1 MALPLWQVFGSRNS
15 GLEENTMKER
25 FLEASADSAQKQN
38 QRFDTWLSGEGIPF
52 TDDNAAA
59 AYRDR
64 VTLIKDAIQL
74 KKPPSRIPICPSAGF
89 FPVQYAGVSMYDAMY
104 DYEVLTRAWEKYC
117 DDFTPDAYNAPT
129 TVVPGKP
136 LEILD
141 FQLCKWPGQ
150 GVSKHQ
156 EYQYVE
162 KEYMKA
168 DEYQDL
174 IDDPTGYF
182 MSTYFPRIFGSL
194 KPLEK
199 MPLFPPVNEIPCI
212 PPALI
217 PFGTEEIQQAFQ
229 SLMEAGQ
236 ETIRWI
242 TAVRRLNGSI
252 MGKGY
257 PAFSGGFTKAP
268 FDVIGD
274 TLRGT
279 TGIMLDIY
287 RHPDELI
294 EACER
299 ITPFMVKSGVASCK
313 ATGHIMPFIPLHK
326 GADGFMSDEQFQ
338 TFYWPTLRK
347 LIIGL
352 VNEGCVPQLFAEG
365 GYNQR
370 LETICDVPKG
380 KTVWWFDLT
389 DMERA
394 KKIVG
399 QVACIAGNVPLSL
412 LCTATPEKVKAYCK
426 NLMDVAGRD
435 GGFIFSTGAGMQGA
449 KTENVKAMIDFA
461 KQYARR

>member
-1 MALPLWQVFGSRNS
+1 MGEPKMQNRYLDVSPD
-15 GLEENTMKER
+15 
-25 FLEASADSAQKQN
+25 ADRKQGT
-38 QRFDTWLSGEGIPF
+38 RFDDWLSGAHIPF
-52 TDDNAAA
+52 ADAVATA
-59 AYRDR
+59 AYRER

-74 KKPPSRIPICPSAGF
+74 TKTPARIPICPSAGF

-104 DYEVLTRAWEKYC
+104 DYDILTQAWEKYC
-117 DDFTPDAYNAPT
+117 HDFTPDAYNAPT
-129 TVVPGKP
+129 TIVPGK
-136 LEILD
+136 LLDILD
-141 FQLCKWPGQ
+141 FKLCKWPGR
-150 GVSKHQ
+150 GVSKQQ

-168 DEYQDL
+168 EEYQDL

-182 MSTYFPRIFGSL
+182 MSIYFPRIFGSL
-194 KPLEK
+194 KPLAK
-199 MPLFPPVNEIPCI
+199 MPLLPPVNEIPCI
-212 PPALI
+212 PPAAI
-217 PFGTEEIQQAFQ
+217 PFGAEDVQ
-229 SLMEAGQ
+229 STLKTLMEAGK
-236 ETIRWI
+236 ETGRWL
-242 TAVRRLNGSI
+242 TAVGRINKSV

-279 TGIMLDIY
+279 LGIMMDLY
-287 RHPDELI
+287 RHPEELM

-299 ITPFMVKSGVASCK
+299 LTPFMVKSGVASCK
-313 ATGHIMPFIPLHK
+313 AAGHIMPFIPLHK
-326 GADGFMSDEQFQ
+326 GADGFMSDEQFRK
-338 TFYWPTLRK
+338 FYWPTLRK

-352 VNEGCVPQLFAEG
+352 VNQGCVPQLFAEG
-365 GYNQR
+365 AYNQR

-389 DMERA
+389 DMDRA
-394 KKIVG
+394 KKTVG

-412 LCTATPEKVKAYCK
+412 LCTATADDVKAYCK

-449 KTENVKAMIDFA
+449 KAENVKAMIDFA
-461 KQYARR
+461 KQYGAD

>member
-1 MALPLWQVFGSRNS
+1 
-15 GLEENTMKER
+15 MKDRYHNLSPDADRKQAAR
-25 FLEASADSAQKQN
+25 FEK
-38 QRFDTWLSGEGIPF
+38 WLSGDDIPF
-52 TDDNAAA
+52 ANADAAA
-59 AYRDR
+59 AYRER
-64 VTLIKDAIQL
+64 ATLIKDAIQL
-74 KKPPSRIPICPSAGF
+74 RKPPVRIPICPSAGF

-104 DYEVLTRAWEKYC
+104 DYDILSQAWEKYC
-117 DDFTPDAYNAPT
+117 QDFTPDAYNAPT
-129 TVVPGKP
+129 TIVPGK
-136 LEILD
+136 LLDILD
-141 FQLCKWPGQ
+141 FKLCKWPGH
-150 GVSKHQ
+150 GVSKRQ

-162 KEYMKA
+162 KEYMTA

-182 MSTYFPRIFGSL
+182 MSVYFPRIFGNL

-199 MPLFPPVNEIPCI
+199 MPLLPIVNEIPCV
-212 PPALI
+212 PPAAI
-217 PFGTEEIQQAFQ
+217 PFGTEEVQSTLKTLMQA
-229 SLMEAGQ
+229 GK
-236 ETIRWI
+236 ETTRWLS
-242 TAVRRLNGSI
+242 AVRRINISV

-279 TGIMLDIY
+279 LGVMMDIY
-287 RHPDELI
+287 RHPQELI

-299 ITPFMVKSGVASCK
+299 LTPIMVKAGVAACK

-326 GADGFMSDEQFQ
+326 GADGFMSDEQFR

-352 VNEGCVPQLFAEG
+352 IDEGCVPQLFAEG
-365 GYNQR
+365 AYNQR

-389 DMERA
+389 DMDRA
-394 KKIVG
+394 KNTVG
-399 QVACIAGNVPLSL
+399 QVACIAGNVPVSL
-412 LCTATPEKVKAYCK
+412 LCTATTDEIQAYCK
-426 NLMDVAGRD
+426 NLIDVAGRD

-449 KTENVKAMIDFA
+449 KAENVKAMIDFA
-461 KQYARR
+461 KR

>member
-1 MALPLWQVFGSRNS
+1 MKDRYLNLSPDADRKQAALF
-15 GLEENTMKER
+15 EK
-25 FLEASADSAQKQN
+25 
-38 QRFDTWLSGEGIPF
+38 WLSGDNIPF
-52 TDDNAAA
+52 ANADAAA
-59 AYRDR
+59 AYRER
-64 VTLIKDAIQL
+64 ATLIKDAIQL
-74 KKPPSRIPICPSAGF
+74 QKTPARIPICPSAGF

-104 DYEVLTRAWEKYC
+104 DYDILSQAWEKYC
-117 DDFTPDAYNAPT
+117 QDFTPDAYNAPT
-129 TVVPGKP
+129 TIVPGK
-136 LEILD
+136 LLDILD
-141 FQLCKWPGQ
+141 FKLCKWPGR
-150 GVSKHQ
+150 GVSKRQ

-182 MSTYFPRIFGSL
+182 MSVYFPRIFGNL

-199 MPLFPPVNEIPCI
+199 MPLLPIVNEIPCI
-212 PPALI
+212 PPAAI
-217 PFGTEEIQQAFQ
+217 PFGTEEVQSTLKTLMQA
-229 SLMEAGQ
+229 GK
-236 ETIRWI
+236 ETTRWL
-242 TAVRRLNGSI
+242 TAVRRINRSV

-279 TGIMLDIY
+279 LGVMMDIY
-287 RHPDELI
+287 RHPQELM

-299 ITPFMVKSGVASCK
+299 LTPFMVKAGVAACK

-326 GADGFMSDEQFQ
+326 GADGFMSDEQFR

-352 VNEGCVPQLFAEG
+352 IDEGCVPQLFAEG
-365 GYNQR
+365 AYNQR

-389 DMERA
+389 DMDRA
-394 KKIVG
+394 KKTVG
-399 QVACIAGNVPLSL
+399 QVACIAGNVPVSL
-412 LCTATPEKVKAYCK
+412 LCTATTDEVKAYCK
-426 NLMDVAGRD
+426 NLLDVAGRD

-449 KTENVKAMIDFA
+449 KAENVKVMIDFA
-461 KQYARR
+461 KRYAAD

>member
-1 MALPLWQVFGSRNS
+1 MKDRYLNLSPDADRKQAALF
-15 GLEENTMKER
+15 EK
-25 FLEASADSAQKQN
+25 
-38 QRFDTWLSGEGIPF
+38 WLSGDNIPF
-52 TDDNAAA
+52 TSADAAA
-59 AYRDR
+59 AYRKR
-64 VTLIKDAIQL
+64 ATLIKDAIQL
-74 KKPPSRIPICPSAGF
+74 QKTPARIPICPSAGF

-104 DYEVLTRAWEKYC
+104 DYDILTQAWEKYC
-117 DDFTPDAYNAPT
+117 QDFTPDAYNAPT
-129 TVVPGKP
+129 TIVPGK
-136 LEILD
+136 LLDILD
-141 FQLCKWPGQ
+141 FKLCKWPGR
-150 GVSKHQ
+150 GVSKQQ

-162 KEYMKA
+162 KEYMQA

-182 MSTYFPRIFGSL
+182 MSVYFPRIFGNL

-199 MPLFPPVNEIPCI
+199 MPLLPIVNEIPCV
-212 PPALI
+212 PPAAI
-217 PFGTEEIQQAFQ
+217 PFGTEEVQSTLKTLMQA
-229 SLMEAGQ
+229 GK
-236 ETIRWI
+236 ETTRWL
-242 TAVRRLNGSI
+242 TAVRRINRSV

-279 TGIMLDIY
+279 IGVMMDIY
-287 RHPDELI
+287 RHPQELM

-299 ITPFMVKSGVASCK
+299 LTPFMVKAGVASCK

-326 GADGFMSDEQFQ
+326 GADGFMSDEQFR

-352 VNEGCVPQLFAEG
+352 IDEGCVPQLFAEG
-365 GYNQR
+365 AYNQR

-389 DMERA
+389 DMDRA
-394 KKIVG
+394 KNTVG
-399 QVACIAGNVPLSL
+399 QVACIAGNVPVSL
-412 LCTATPEKVKAYCK
+412 LCTATTDEVQAYCK
-426 NLMDVAGRD
+426 NLLDVAGRD

-449 KTENVKAMIDFA
+449 KAENVKAMIDFA
-461 KQYARR
+461 KQYAGGNYV

>member
-1 MALPLWQVFGSRNS
+1 MKDRYLNLSPDADRKQAALF
-15 GLEENTMKER
+15 EK
-25 FLEASADSAQKQN
+25 
-38 QRFDTWLSGEGIPF
+38 WLSGDNIPF
-52 TDDNAAA
+52 TSADAAA
-59 AYRDR
+59 AYRKR
-64 VTLIKDAIQL
+64 ATLIKDAIQL
-74 KKPPSRIPICPSAGF
+74 QKTPARIPICPSAGF

-104 DYEVLTRAWEKYC
+104 DYDVLTQAWEKYC
-117 DDFTPDAYNAPT
+117 QDFTPDAYNAPT
-129 TVVPGKP
+129 TIVPGK
-136 LEILD
+136 LLDILD
-141 FQLCKWPGQ
+141 FKLCKWPGR
-150 GVSKHQ
+150 GVSKQQ

-182 MSTYFPRIFGSL
+182 MSVYFPRIFGNL

-199 MPLFPPVNEIPCI
+199 MPLLPIVNEIPCV
-212 PPALI
+212 PPAAI
-217 PFGTEEIQQAFQ
+217 PFGTEEVQSTLKTLMQAGKE
-229 SLMEAGQ
+229 S
-236 ETIRWI
+236 TRWL
-242 TAVRRLNGSI
+242 TAVRRINRSV
-252 MGKGY
+252 MGKGF

-279 TGIMLDIY
+279 LGVMMDIY
-287 RHPDELI
+287 RHPQELM

-299 ITPFMVKSGVASCK
+299 LTPFMVKAGVASCK

-326 GADGFMSDEQFQ
+326 GADGFMSDEQFR

-352 VNEGCVPQLFAEG
+352 IDEGCVPQLFAEG
-365 GYNQR
+365 AYNQR

-389 DMERA
+389 DMDRA
-394 KKIVG
+394 KKTVG
-399 QVACIAGNVPLSL
+399 QVACIAGNVPVSL
-412 LCTATPEKVKAYCK
+412 LCTATTDEVQAYCK
-426 NLMDVAGRD
+426 NLLDVAGRD

-449 KTENVKAMIDFA
+449 KAENVKVMIDFA
-461 KQYARR
+461 KQYAGGNYV